1 MREKL
6 NNLKQKVINMVH
18 IDGNIKE
25 YINDMLR
32 QNNYLQER
40 HKKNK
45 LTIKNQANEIN
56 FL

>member
-32 QNNYLQER
+32 
-40 HKKNK
+40 
-45 LTIKNQANEIN
+45 
-56 FL
+56 